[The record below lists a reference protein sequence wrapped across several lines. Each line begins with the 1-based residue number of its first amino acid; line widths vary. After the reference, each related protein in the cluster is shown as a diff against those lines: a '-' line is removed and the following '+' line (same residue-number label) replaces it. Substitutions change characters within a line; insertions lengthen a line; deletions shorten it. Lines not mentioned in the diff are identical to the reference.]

1 MSSPFHNIAHRED
14 KERKIPKE
22 SNSTIQNDQ
31 LLWKSFRNGSESA
44 FVEIYNR
51 YFQMLYEYGR
61 QFSQDSEIVKDYVQD
76 MFVTMRKKRFKLPQ
90 VRSIKAYLLKCLRN
104 KIIFELKKLGKKQF
118 VDVTSCH
125 LSFHIVP
132 SHENVLINR
141 QFNDSQIKQ
150 IHMTLSRLSP
160 RKREAIYYFYYNNL
174 SYEEI
179 KEVMGFGS
187 TRAARNLIYRAISE
201 IRKTFDPHK

>member
-1 MSSPFHNIAHRED
+1 MSSPFHHITSRED
-14 KERKIPKE
+14 NER
-22 SNSTIQNDQ
+22 TIQKELNPTIQHDQ

-44 FVEIYNR
+44 FVEIYNQ
-51 YFQMLYEYGR
+51 YFQMLYDYGR
-61 QFSQDSEIVKDYVQD
+61 QFSQDPEIVKDYVQD
-76 MFVTMRKKRFKLPQ
+76 TFVTIRKKRFKLPQ

-104 KIIFELKKLGKKQF
+104 KIIYELKKSEKKQF
-118 VDVTSCH
+118 VDVTSFP
-125 LSFHIVP
+125 LNFHIVP

-141 QFNDSQIKQ
+141 HFNDSQIKQ
-150 IHMTLSRLSP
+150 IHTTLSRLSQ

-179 KEVMGFGS
+179 KEIMGFGS
-187 TRAARNLIYRAISE
+187 TRAARNLIYRALSE